1 MTSQASRFSPFA
13 DRAAA
18 AFAAG
23 AVFLVAWGLVH
34 TWFWGHGQIV
44 DWPTYL
50 QYGRSMRHGLVP
62 YRDFAVEYPPGA
74 LPVFVLPTWLHADY
88 ASSFAWLMA
97 LCGVLLVAVV
107 ASLRPA
113 AAFYIALGPLLVG
126 SLILSRFDLWPA
138 LLATASLVLLVR
150 GRHLSG
156 WALLGAA
163 VAAKLWPLVLVPL
176 ALAWSIRR
184 GRPYAP
190 FAGAAVLLA
199 VTLPFA
205 VVSPGGLWDSIS
217 GQASRPL
224 QVESLGAAIV
234 TTFSHPEIVTSHGSQ
249 NIVGHHLLASAFSV
263 LQLLVLATLWVA
275 FARGPATG
283 DRLLRYAAA
292 CTCAFIVFGK
302 VLSPQYLIW
311 LLPLIPLVR
320 GRRGLAATAL
330 LTLALILTQVW
341 FPQRYFAYALEFRNA
356 GVVLVRDL
364 VLVTLLAV
372 LAWPRRLARAG

>member
-1 MTSQASRFSPFA
+1 M
-13 DRAAA
+13 
-18 AFAAG
+18 
-23 AVFLVAWGLVH
+23 
-34 TWFWGHGQIV
+34 
-44 DWPTYL
+44 
-50 QYGRSMRHGLVP
+50 
-62 YRDFAVEYPPGA
+62 
-74 LPVFVLPTWLHADY
+74 
-88 ASSFAWLMA
+88 
-97 LCGVLLVAVV
+97 
-107 ASLRPA
+107 
-113 AAFYIALGPLLVG
+113 
-126 SLILSRFDLWPA
+126 ILSRFDLWPA
-138 LLATASLVLLVR
+138 LLATAALVLLVR

-184 GRPYAP
+184 GRPFAP
-190 FAGAAVLLA
+190 LAGAAVLLA

-205 VVSPGGLWDSIS
+205 IVSPGGLWDSIS

-249 NIVGHHLLASAFSV
+249 NIVGQHALASAFGV
-263 LQLLVLATLWVA
+263 LQLLVLTLRVA
-275 FARGPATG
+275 FVRGPATG

-311 LLPLIPLVR
+311 LVPLVPLVR
-320 GRRGLAATAL
+320 GRRGLAATEL

-341 FPQRYFAYALEFRNA
+341 FPQRYFDYALEFRNA
-356 GVVLVRDL
+356 GLVLVRDL
-364 VLVTLLAV
+364 VLVALLAV
-372 LAWPRRLARAG
+372 LAWPPRLARAG

>member
-13 DRAAA
+13 DRAAT

-34 TWFWGHGQIV
+34 TWFWGHGQLV

-50 QYGRSMRHGLVP
+50 QYGRAMRHGLVP

-74 LPVFVLPTWLHADY
+74 LPVFVLPTWTHGDY
-88 ASSFAWLMA
+88 ATSFAWLMA

-113 AAFYIALGPLLVG
+113 AAFYVALGPLLVG
-126 SLILSRFDLWPA
+126 SLILSRCDLWPA

-150 GRHLSG
+150 GRHALG

-176 ALAWSIRR
+176 ALTWSIRR
-184 GRPYAP
+184 GRPFAP
-190 FAGAAVLLA
+190 LAGAAVLL
-199 VTLPFA
+199 VITLPFA
-205 VVSPGGLWDSIS
+205 IVSPEGLWDSVS

-224 QVESLGAAIV
+224 QVESLGAAFL

-249 NIVGHHLLASAFSV
+249 NVVGHHALGVAFGA
-263 LQLLVLATLWVA
+263 LQLVVLVALWVA
-275 FARGPATG
+275 FARGPATS
-283 DRLLRYAAA
+283 DRLVRYAAA
-292 CTCAFIVFGK
+292 CTCAFVVFGK

-311 LLPLIPLVR
+311 LLPLVPLVR
-320 GRRGLAATAL
+320 GRRGLPATGLLTAAL
-330 LTLALILTQVW
+330 LLTQVW
-341 FPQRYFAYALEFRNA
+341 FPQRYFDYALEFRNA
-356 GVVLVRDL
+356 GVVLLRDL
-364 VLVTLLAV
+364 VLVGLLAV
-372 LAWPRRLARAG
+372 LAWPLRLARTG